1 MKFVKGQSGNPAGKP
16 KGPNKSTTR
25 LKEALTRFTD
35 DNADR
40 LQEWLDEIAIKDG
53 PRAAFKCFAN
63 LIEYS
68 MPKLARTE
76 HTGEG
81 GGPVKT
87 VSRVELAPMHDDRKD

>member
-16 KGPNKSTTR
+16 KGPHKATAR

-40 LQEWLDEIAIKDG
+40 LQGWLDEIAERDG
-53 PRAAFKCFAN
+53 PQAAFKCFSD

-76 HTGEG
+76 LTGRDGAPME
-81 GGPVKT
+81 T
-87 VSRVELAPMHDDRKD
+87 VTRVELAPMNGDRKD